1 MKVHKPMYSMEEVSQ
16 ALNEHRVI
24 VADYPYRPRA
34 RKYEDTAPGR
44 LFSNLLKARTA
55 LYQDA
60 LSGIKIYNDNLTKIR
75 LVTEI
80 DDPEPCWRNGM
91 LPGLD
96 AMYLYWLI
104 RTMRPKCYLE
114 IGSGNSTKFAHR
126 AIRDGKLP
134 TKIVSIDPHPR
145 AVIDNLCDTIIRT
158 PHEDVD
164 GSFYGEF
171 LTSGD
176 VVFVDNS
183 HRSFQS
189 SDVTVFFTEMLP
201 VLPRGV
207 YYGIH
212 DIFIPYDYP
221 GEWRSRFYNEQ
232 YLLLAYL
239 LGGADGDEIIFPGA
253 YVSAASEL
261 RPAIDEIFSAPQF
274 SNVERHAGAF
284 WMQRVGGRMIDGVES
299 GR

>member
-1 MKVHKPMYSMEEVSQ
+1 MKIKDAMYSTEEVSQ
-16 ALNEHRVI
+16 ALTEHRVI
-24 VADYPYRPRA
+24 VVDYPYRPR
-34 RKYEDTAPGR
+34 RRNYENTVPGQR
-44 LFSNLLKARTA
+44 IASLLKARTA
-55 LYQDA
+55 LYQDI
-60 LSGIKIYNDNLTKIR
+60 LSGITRHKHELAKIE

-91 LPGLD
+91 FPGLD
-96 AMYLYWLI
+96 ATFLYWLI
-104 RTMRPKCYLE
+104 RTKRPKCYLE

-126 AIRDGKLP
+126 AISDGKLS

-145 AVIDNLCDTIIRT
+145 AVIDQLCDTVIRT

-164 GSFYGEF
+164 GSFYSEL

-201 VLPRGV
+201 MLPRGV
-207 YYGIH
+207 FYGIH

-221 GEWRSRFYNEQ
+221 NEWTSRFYNEQ

-239 LGGADGDEIIFPGA
+239 LGGADHDEIIFPGA
-253 YVSAASEL
+253 YVSTASEL
-261 RPAIDEIFSAPQF
+261 RPAIDGIFSTPQF

-284 WMQRVGGRMIDGVES
+284 WMQRVGPE
-299 GR
+299 